1 VVEVAP
7 AYDPSGITAVNAH
20 RLVLEILS
28 GLALA
33 RTGRGPE
40 PEHDGRPHV

>member
-1 VVEVAP
+1 VEVAP

-20 RLVLEILS
+20 RLVIETLS

-33 RTGRGPE
+33 RSGREPQ